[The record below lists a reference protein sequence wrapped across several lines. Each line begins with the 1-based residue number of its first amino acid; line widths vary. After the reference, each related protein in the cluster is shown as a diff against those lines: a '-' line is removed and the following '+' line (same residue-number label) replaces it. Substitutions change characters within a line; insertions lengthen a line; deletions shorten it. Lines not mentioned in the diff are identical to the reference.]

1 MSFFFR
7 NFVVQKP
14 CKARNGA
21 MTMDNKEQKLVF
33 YNTDDGNV
41 KVDVVMD
48 AERETMWATQ
58 KSIAQVFGV
67 TVPNISY
74 HLKNIFDS
82 GELMR
87 DMVIKE
93 FLITAQSGARG
104 LS

>member
-1 MSFFFR
+1 
-7 NFVVQKP
+7 
-14 CKARNGA
+14 

-93 FLITAQSGARG
+93 FLITAQSGNG